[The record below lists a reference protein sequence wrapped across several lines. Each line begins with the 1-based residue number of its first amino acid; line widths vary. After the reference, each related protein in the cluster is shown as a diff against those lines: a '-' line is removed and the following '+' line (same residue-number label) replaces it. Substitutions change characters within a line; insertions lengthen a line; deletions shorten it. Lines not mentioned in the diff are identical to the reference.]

1 VRPIQRWSFA
11 QVLLVSL
18 AWIVL
23 TAGFMYVEMGAAV
36 AQTGSGGIGAVSAGL
51 VELIL
56 LLAIPVGPAVLV
68 AVWLLLR
75 HWSG

>member
-1 VRPIQRWSFA
+1 VRALQQWSFVH
-11 QVLLVSL
+11 VLLASL

-23 TAGFMYVEMGAAV
+23 TAGAGFMYAV